1 MTTDRERE
9 ELVKNYEKTLFLS
22 GTRSR
27 RTLSKSLMRENKEL
41 RERIETVADQVA
53 GNLYRSTDGH

>member
-9 ELVKNYEKTLFLS
+9 ELVKNLRENTFSQWHTLAADALE
-22 GTRSR
+22 
-27 RTLSKSLMRENKEL
+27 SLMRENKEL